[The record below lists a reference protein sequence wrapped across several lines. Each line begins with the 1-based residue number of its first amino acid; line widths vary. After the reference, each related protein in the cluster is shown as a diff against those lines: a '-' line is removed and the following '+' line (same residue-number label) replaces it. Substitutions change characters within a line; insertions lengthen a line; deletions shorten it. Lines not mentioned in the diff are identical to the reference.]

1 VTANDAPRRG
11 ALRRGWKLLPRALPY
26 LKPYWKQATCSIGL
40 TVLLA
45 ALTLAEPWPLA
56 FIVDTVLGHKPAPA
70 WVTGLVG
77 SNNGARIAL
86 AVVGSLLITLLAGGL
101 TVVNEYLTTT
111 VNLRMILD
119 FRSVMFRHA
128 HRLSLSYHDETRS
141 GVTLYRINAQA
152 GAIGPIVTS
161 LPDLVQSLLTLV
173 GMAWIVFRIDPILA
187 AVALA
192 VVPVIA
198 YSTNYYA
205 NRIEPDLLRVRAL
218 EGFNLAIVHEALAM
232 LRVIVAFGRERHEY
246 DRFRQQGE
254 QTVGARVRLTV
265 RQTLFKLAVGLA
277 TAAGTAAVLGLGAY
291 RVLRGDLTA
300 GELLV
305 ILAYIAS
312 VYGPL
317 EMLTTT
323 LSSFQ
328 GLFVEFDHALELID
342 HPLEIDEKPGA
353 VDIDRARGDVSFEHV
368 GFSYATRP
376 GVLNDVSF
384 RVGAGRSVAIVGP
397 TGAGKSTLVS
407 LLPRFYDPQTGT
419 VRIDGIDVADLTLVS
434 LRSQFSIVLQEPLLF
449 TGSIAEN
456 IRYGKPGCTTDEIVH
471 AARSANAH
479 DFIMKLPEQYST
491 MLGERG
497 VKISGGERQ
506 RIAVA
511 RAFLRDAPILILD
524 EPTSSIDS
532 RTEEVILDALD
543 RLMAG
548 RTTIMIAHRL
558 STVRHVDEILVID
571 HGEIVQR
578 GMHDALVDQPG
589 LYRQLW
595 EAQIRDPR
603 RPRAGSVPELAHR
616 L

>member
-1 VTANDAPRRG
+1 VTAPGPPPRG
-11 ALRRGWKLLPRALPY
+11 ALRRAWKRLPRAFPY
-26 LKPYWKQATCSIGL
+26 LRPYWKQAGCSIAL
-40 TVLLA
+40 TALLA

-56 FIVDTVLGHKPAPA
+56 FIVDTVLGHKRAPG
-70 WVTGLVG
+70 WVTGIVG
-77 SNNGARIAL
+77 HNNGARIAL

-152 GAIGPIVTS
+152 GSIGPIVTS

-173 GMAWIVFRIDPILA
+173 GMAWIVFRIDPVLA

-218 EGFNLAIVHEALAM
+218 EGFNLAIVHEAMAM

-254 QTVGARVRLTV
+254 QTVDARVRLTV
-265 RQTLFKLAVGLA
+265 RQTLFTLAVSLA
-277 TAAGTAAVLGLGAY
+277 TAVGTAGVLGLGAA
-291 RVLRGDLTA
+291 RVLSGDLTP
-300 GELLV
+300 GQLLV

-317 EMLTTT
+317 ETLTTT
-323 LSSFQ
+323 LSNYQ

-342 HPLEIDEKPGA
+342 HPLEIDDKPGA
-353 VDIDRARGDVSFEHV
+353 TDIGRARGDVSFDRV
-368 GFSYATRP
+368 GFSYASRQ
-376 GVLNDVSF
+376 GVLKGVSF

-407 LLPRFYDPQTGT
+407 LLPRFYDPQQGT
-419 VRIDGIDVADLTLVS
+419 ISIDGRDVGDVTLRS
-434 LRSQFSIVLQEPLLF
+434 LRAQFSIVLQEPVLF

-456 IRYGKPGCTTDEIVH
+456 IRYGNPSCDPDEVVE
-471 AARSANAH
+471 AAKAANAH
-479 DFIMKLPEQYST
+479 DFIMKLPQQYST
-491 MLGERG
+491 VLGERG

-543 RLMAG
+543 RLMVG

-558 STVRHVDEILVID
+558 STVRHVDEILVLD

-578 GMHDALVDQPG
+578 GVHDELVVEPG
-589 LYRQLW
+589 LYRELW
-595 EAQIRDPR
+595 EAQLRVPR
-603 RPRAGSVPELAHR
+603 RGREVALRALAQR